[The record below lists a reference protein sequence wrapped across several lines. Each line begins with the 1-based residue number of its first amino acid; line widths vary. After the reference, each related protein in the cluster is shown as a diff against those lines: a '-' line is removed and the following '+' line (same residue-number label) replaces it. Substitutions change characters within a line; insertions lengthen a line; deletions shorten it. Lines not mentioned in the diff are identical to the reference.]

1 MKRFEKFVDYF
12 IYAFL
17 GIALAYFVDSVIAVI
32 LPQIEIKIHQN
43 SGHEKKK
50 SNENIEKLIISENIF
65 DVDTGLEK
73 KKVVSVKKAKVVSSI
88 NGYKLVGFIRGSDPM
103 VLLKKYGKPIAIVTK
118 NKGLDKVWFLY
129 KIEFD
134 GVYLKNKKTG
144 EVKLFKFS
152 SAVGKSPT
160 LTLLGSQS
168 ISTSSSSSGV
178 EKVTVSKS
186 ILGQVDNL
194 NVLLRQINI
203 VPVFKNGKA
212 YGYVINYLSP
222 NSVLRKI
229 GLKVGDVI
237 VSINGQP
244 TTDPSA
250 LMGLYAQL
258 KDLNSVSINLIR
270 NSQKKTIF
278 VQIE

>member
-1 MKRFEKFVDYF
+1 MKRFEKLVDYF

-17 GIALAYFVDSVIAVI
+17 GIALAYFIDSVIATV
-32 LPQIEIKIHQN
+32 LPSITIQTIE
-43 SGHEKKK
+43 K
-50 SNENIEKLIISENIF
+50 SRHSSVKNNENIEKLIISKNIF
-65 DVDTGLEK
+65 DVNTGLVK
-73 KKVVSVKKAKVVSSI
+73 KKTVLVKRAKIVSSI
-88 NGYKLVGFIRGSDPM
+88 NGYKLVGFIRGKNPM

-118 NKGLDKVWFLY
+118 TKGLNKVWLLY
-129 KIEFD
+129 KIEVN
-134 GVYLKNKKTG
+134 GVYLRNRRTG
-144 EVKLFKFS
+144 EIKLFKFS
-152 SAVGKSPT
+152 NSGGKSPT
-160 LTLLGSQS
+160 LTLLASQN
-168 ISTSSSSSGV
+168 IYSTLGSSGV
-178 EKVTVSKS
+178 EKVKVSKS

-203 VPVFKNGKA
+203 VPVFRNGKA

-222 NSVLRKI
+222 NSVLRRI
-229 GLKVGDVI
+229 GLRVGDVI

-244 TTDPSA
+244 TTNPSA
-250 LMGLYAQL
+250 LINLYAQL

>member
-17 GIALAYFVDSVIAVI
+17 GITLAYFIDSVIVI
-32 LPQIEIKIHQN
+32 VLPQVKVEIHQ
-43 SGHEKKK
+43 K
-50 SNENIEKLIISENIF
+50 SRRDNIKNNEDIEKFIITKNVF
-65 DVDTGLEK
+65 NVDTGLEK
-73 KKVVSVKKAKVVSSI
+73 KRVVSIKKAKIVSSI

-118 NKGLDKVWFLY
+118 SKGLDKIWFLY
-129 KIEFD
+129 KIEAG

-152 SAVGKSPT
+152 NTGGKSPT

-168 ISTSSSSSGV
+168 ISTSSSPSGV
-178 EKVTVSKS
+178 EKITVSKS

-194 NVLLRQINI
+194 NVLLKQINI
-203 VPVFKNGKA
+203 VPVFKKGKA

-222 NSVLRKI
+222 DSVLRKI

-237 VSINGQP
+237 ISINGQP